1 METLIIILLSVL
13 IAYFGGSALYLFVL
27 ALASKVKTRSSFQSV
42 EKRNKFL
49 VMVPAYKE
57 DAVIIEST
65 KRNMA
70 LRYQYPKRAFDYV
83 VIADGLKLET
93 VKTLRNLG
101 ADVLEVKFEKS
112 TKVKSLQEAMRVY
125 GENKTYDATVIL
137 DADNVMDMNFLTKS
151 NQYINRG
158 MKAIQGNRAAANGQ
172 NTIAL
177 LDGLSEF
184 ANQEM
189 ICKGANVLGLS
200 SKLSGSAMVFDFEL
214 LKSVVFDLTAIGGFD
229 KELELAF
236 TAKKVFIHFS
246 EDLVIKDEKVGS
258 FQHFSK
264 QRGRWLESQ
273 YTFLRKSIKPAFK
286 ALLKGNFD
294 YFHKTMQL
302 ALPPRALAPF
312 VMLMLVVLSLL
323 TGNVVLI
330 TLATMGTVA
339 NFGAYVVCLPFK
351 VLLKNGLKLVVALP
365 KLVLSTL
372 NAFTWMKKSR
382 TEFIHT
388 PHNAV

>member
-1 METLIIILLSVL
+1 
-13 IAYFGGSALYLFVL
+13 
-27 ALASKVKTRSSFQSV
+27 
-42 EKRNKFL
+42 
-49 VMVPAYKE
+49 
-57 DAVIIEST
+57 
-65 KRNMA
+65 
-70 LRYQYPKRAFDYV
+70 
-83 VIADGLKLET
+83 
-93 VKTLRNLG
+93 
-101 ADVLEVKFEKS
+101 
-112 TKVKSLQEAMRVY
+112 
-125 GENKTYDATVIL
+125 
-137 DADNVMDMNFLTKS
+137 
-151 NQYINRG
+151 
-158 MKAIQGNRAAANGQ
+158 MKAIQGNRAAANEQ

-214 LKSVVFDLTAIGGFD
+214 FKSVVFDLTAIGGFD

-236 TAKKVFIHFS
+236 TAKKVFIHFA

-273 YTFLRKSIKPAFK
+273 YSFLRKSIKPAFK
-286 ALLKGNFD
+286 ALLRGNFD

-330 TLATMGTVA
+330 ALATMGTVA
-339 NFGAYVVCLPFK
+339 NFGAYVICLPFK
-351 VLLKNGLKLVVALP
+351 VLLQNGLKLIVALP